1 MAYGEDRGKKTLE
14 KYDAS
19 QIQILEGLKAVRKVP
34 GMYIGSTDERGLHHL
49 VYEVV
54 DNSIDESVAGFCRNV
69 SITIQKDGWICIEDD
84 GRGIPVDIHPEYN
97 RPGLEIVLTELHSG
111 AKFDKKVYKITG
123 GLHGVGVH
131 VVNALSETLVALVK
145 KGTRLFYEVFERGVP
160 AGKLV
165 EIGTD
170 ELPTQPPNVS
180 GAEIR
185 LSKETGLIV
194 RFKPDREIF
203 LETGFHYRTILTR
216 MRELAFLNPQISIA
230 LQDEISGQKDFL
242 HFDGGMVEF
251 VKYLG
256 EGYSHIHKDPLY
268 SRSETNDA
276 IVEFAMQYTTST
288 SEILQSYVNNINTID
303 GGTHVAGFRA
313 GLSRAISDYAKSNDM
328 IKGIDS
334 LSGEDSREGLV
345 AILHVKIREPQFEG
359 QTKAKLGNAEVRGIV
374 QSQAEKFLKEYF
386 SVYPNIADQIVRRV
400 VQAAMA
406 REASRKA
413 KDLVRRKSA
422 LDGIGLP
429 GKLADCSS
437 SDPQKSEIFI
447 VEGNSAGG
455 TAKQARNR
463 EFQAILPL
471 RGKILNVEKANDLK
485 TLGNQEI
492 RNLITI
498 LGTNIKEN
506 IDVTKLRY
514 HKVIIMTDADVDGA
528 HIRTLLLTFFY
539 RFAREII
546 MNGNI
551 YFAQPPL
558 FRIQKG
564 EKVEYVYTE
573 AEKEEAVS
581 RLGGN
586 PVVQRFKGLGEMN
599 PQQLWETTMD
609 PETRKLVQ
617 VTIEDA
623 AEAERLFSILMGEKV
638 EPRRKFIEENAAEV
652 TNIDL

>member
-69 SITIQKDGWICIEDD
+69 SITIQKNGWICIEDD

-546 MNGNI
+546 LNGNI

>member
-1 MAYGEDRGKKTLE
+1 ME

-69 SITIQKDGWICIEDD
+69 SITIQKNGWICIEDD